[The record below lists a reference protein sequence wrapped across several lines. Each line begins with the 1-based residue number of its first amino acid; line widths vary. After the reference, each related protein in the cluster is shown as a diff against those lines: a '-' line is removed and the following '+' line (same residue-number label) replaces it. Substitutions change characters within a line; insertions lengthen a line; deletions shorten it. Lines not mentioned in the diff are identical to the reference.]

1 MVDNLQTRDPF
12 DHFKPSIFVGEL
24 MYMNC
29 SANKWQIKELYK
41 VTQNWDEQYA
51 ASLSDCF
58 HESYNRI
65 LVICKGHICDT
76 ELINDNINHKAA
88 EQEKV
93 FQS

>member
-1 MVDNLQTRDPF
+1 
-12 DHFKPSIFVGEL
+12 
-24 MYMNC
+24 MYMNS
-29 SANKWQIKELYK
+29 SAKKWEIKEFYK
-41 VTQNWDEQYA
+41 IILNWVEQYA
-51 ASLSDCF
+51 TNLSDCF
-58 HESYNRI
+58 YKSCNRI